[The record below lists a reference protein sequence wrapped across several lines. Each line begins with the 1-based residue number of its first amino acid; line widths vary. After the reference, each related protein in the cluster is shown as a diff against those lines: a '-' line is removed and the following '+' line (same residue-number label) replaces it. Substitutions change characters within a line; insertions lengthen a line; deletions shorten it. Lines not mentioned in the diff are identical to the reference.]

1 MKSEIQ
7 NILNHYKK
15 LGRNEEKYVE
25 SFEHIASQYTDPQ
38 LRLIAKFLTFK
49 CQSSIRS

>member
-1 MKSEIQ
+1 MKETLVKSKFK

-38 LRLIAKFLTFK
+38 LRLIAKIFYL
-49 CQSSIRS
+49 